1 MEHKIKLMIFIKIS
15 TFIFLSLIYHLCT
28 YMSTHNRSLVKF
40 YNHDKKL
47 FTRNYRLLEK
57 YKKNMDAGIICL
69 KEEIQS
75 GVNDKNDISYYEK
88 CILEKKKQSNENL
101 PRNARRYK
109 KNVKNKSCILVTKK
123 CSYLEKKIFKELD
136 YVDFLKNNR
145 TISDKFYKKIIFK
158 KRKLRFFLPLSLL
171 LLLSVSII
179 LDYSCSLGLA
189 KGLIRIVS
197 ACYGGK
203 KWVSTLGDWL
213 KKTSPFNEIFKVI
226 KSNGKDANLYV
237 TSLFRTSIY
246 CICFLMLGIAII
258 LGVVYYHKKVK
269 KYEKIKFRK
278 R

>member
-1 MEHKIKLMIFIKIS
+1 
-15 TFIFLSLIYHLCT
+15 
-28 YMSTHNRSLVKF
+28 
-40 YNHDKKL
+40 
-47 FTRNYRLLEK
+47 
-57 YKKNMDAGIICL
+57 MDAGIICL

-75 GVNDKNDISYYEK
+75 GMNDKNDISYYEK

-179 LDYSCSLGLA
+179 LDYSSGLGLV
-189 KGLIRIVS
+189 KGLFSIVNT
-197 ACYGGK
+197 CYGSK
-203 KWVSTLGDWL
+203 DWQSLLGDWL
-213 KKTSPFNEIFKVI
+213 KKTSPFNEIFK
-226 KSNGKDANLYV
+226 
-237 TSLFRTSIY
+237 
-246 CICFLMLGIAII
+246 
-258 LGVVYYHKKVK
+258 
-269 KYEKIKFRK
+269 
-278 R
+278 

>member
-1 MEHKIKLMIFIKIS
+1 
-15 TFIFLSLIYHLCT
+15 
-28 YMSTHNRSLVKF
+28 STHNRSLVKF

-88 CILEKKKQSNENL
+88 CILEKKKQSNEKL

-136 YVDFLKNNR
+136 YVNFLKNNR
-145 TISDKFYKKIIFK
+145 TLSDKFYKKIILK
-158 KRKLRFFLPLSLL
+158 KRKLRFFLPLYLL

-179 LDYSCSLGLA
+179 LDYSSGLGLVR
-189 KGLIRIVS
+189 GLFWIVNT
-197 ACYGGK
+197 CYGNSSWQSFLGK
-203 KWVSTLGDWL
+203 LL

-237 TSLFRTSIY
+237 TSLFRTLIY
-246 CICFLMLGIAII
+246 FISFLMLGITII

-269 KYEKIKFRK
+269 KYEEIKFRK
-278 R
+278 RYNE